1 MFAKDVY
8 NANFVIFVL
17 LWLVF
22 AKYDIDV
29 TSWLLYIFMYM
40 KNDDD
45 DRNAVINYTTA
56 KLFAVLTMKIDD
68 EVVFDYRNY
77 DVA

>member
-1 MFAKDVY
+1 
-8 NANFVIFVL
+8 
-17 LWLVF
+17 
-22 AKYDIDV
+22 
-29 TSWLLYIFMYM
+29 MYM